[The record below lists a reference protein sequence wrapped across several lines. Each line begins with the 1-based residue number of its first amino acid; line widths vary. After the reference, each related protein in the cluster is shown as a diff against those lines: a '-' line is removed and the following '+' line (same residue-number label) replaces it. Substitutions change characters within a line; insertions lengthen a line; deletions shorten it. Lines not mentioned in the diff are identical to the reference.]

1 MNLKHSV
8 RKRIKVTKTGKI
20 LKRTMGQGHNLAK
33 KRTTQKKRKKLY
45 QEMAFG
51 NKIIK
56 KYH

>member
-8 RKRIKVTKTGKI
+8 RKRIKITKTGKI

-33 KRTTQKKRKKLY
+33 KTTTQKNRKKTY
-45 QEMAFG
+45 RSMSDG

>member
-8 RKRIKVTKTGKI
+8 KKRIKVTRTGKI

-33 KRTTQKKRKKLY
+33 KRTTQKNRKKLY
-45 QEMAFG
+45 REMNFG

>member
-1 MNLKHSV
+1 MKHSV

-20 LKRTMGQGHNLAK
+20 LKRTMGQNHNLAK
-33 KRTTQKKRKKLY
+33 KRTAQKKRKKLY
-45 QEMAFG
+45 REMNFG